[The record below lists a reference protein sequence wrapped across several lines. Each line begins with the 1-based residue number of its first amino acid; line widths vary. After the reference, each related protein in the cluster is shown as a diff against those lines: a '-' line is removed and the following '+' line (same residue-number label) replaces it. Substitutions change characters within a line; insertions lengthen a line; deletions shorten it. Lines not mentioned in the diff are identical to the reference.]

1 MRSIVY
7 FSIAA
12 QAMSGEELAALWQ
25 ECALNDSHV
34 GITGILLHKQ
44 GEFLQAIE
52 GPKGVVCD
60 MYTRILTDP
69 RHNIAGMIS
78 DRMITHRE
86 FPGTAMSF
94 KNLDEAPAD
103 TPFLTPFSYE
113 AFRGNPDLAL
123 LTLKYFYC
131 NRSDVP
137 AAAKGLLGGT
147 PSVV

>member
-60 MYTRILTDP
+60 MYARIVTDP
-69 RHNIAGMIS
+69 RHNITGKIS

-103 TPFLTPFSYE
+103 TPFLEPFSYG
-113 AFRGNPDLAL
+113 AFLADPDLAL
-123 LTLKYFYC
+123 LTLKYFYW
-131 NRSDVP
+131 NRNEVP
-137 AAAKGLLGGT
+137 ADA
-147 PSVV
+147 VVC